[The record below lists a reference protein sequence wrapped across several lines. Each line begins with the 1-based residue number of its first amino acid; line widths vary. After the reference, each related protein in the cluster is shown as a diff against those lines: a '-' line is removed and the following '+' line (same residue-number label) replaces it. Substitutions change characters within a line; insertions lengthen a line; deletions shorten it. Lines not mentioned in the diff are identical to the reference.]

1 MDPDDSEFITK
12 NGDGEYK
19 TDGNGIL
26 KISGTVPRMYVMKSD
41 LTGHWQNVEITIY
54 GQRISDSGIDWG
66 GINAIARTNHAIDT
80 NYCDTRGYGGRFTY
94 EGIIDFEK
102 ETKHDDTNGYYQV
115 GGNTYW
121 SEGMIKNKWIGYK
134 FVIYDLNDGNVK
146 LELWEDETDGI
157 NGGSWKKV
165 NEFVDNGNNFGVGY
179 TACKSGINPAL
190 RLTNSDIRPGSE
202 SGKPNLAVYFR
213 SDGVG
218 ADGLW
223 YKKASIREIII

>member
-1 MDPDDSEFITK
+1 MAT
-12 NGDGEYK
+12 
-19 TDGNGIL
+19 
-26 KISGTVPRMYVMKSD
+26 
-41 LTGHWQNVEITIY
+41 
-54 GQRISDSGIDWG
+54 
-66 GINAIARTNHAIDT
+66 A
-80 NYCDTRGYGGRFTY
+80 
-94 EGIIDFEK
+94 
-102 ETKHDDTNGYYQV
+102 
-115 GGNTYW
+115 
-121 SEGMIKNKWIGYK
+121 IKNKWIGYK

-223 YKKASIREIII
+223 YKKASIREIAPPN